1 MDSPST
7 MSRADKLA
15 LITPWIN
22 CTAPDFLDTSIAI
35 LDPTCGS
42 PRSTIVVPE
51 PMLCALF
58 SRLPSDLPDGLSP
71 PCAHAA
77 ADGLRKSRRT

>member
-1 MDSPST
+1 MQAST
-7 MSRADKLA
+7 DQSQIKEDLINSR
-15 LITPWIN
+15 

-42 PRSTIVVPE
+42 PRSTIIVPE

-58 SRLPSDLPDGLSP
+58 SRPPSDLPDGLSP